1 MIMSTGNFENWAGEI
16 AEIGAIYP
24 FVGTEGLL
32 AIAGVIFWLWWH
44 FKQAKIEEQQF
55 KDQVERYGSKE
66 NMMRLVSREDPED
79 P

>member
-1 MIMSTGNFENWAGEI
+1 MSTGNFENWAGEI

-24 FVGTEGLL
+24 FVGSEWLL

-44 FKQAKIEEQQF
+44 VKQAKIEEAQLKEEVQ
-55 KDQVERYGSKE
+55 KYGGKA
-66 NMMRLVSREDPED
+66 NLTRLVGKEDPEN